1 MKLLYI
7 TNGITG
13 SGGLERVLSVKASM
27 LADDFGYEVH
37 LLSLNEIG
45 KKSFFSF
52 SDKVLHHSI
61 PVTGNPLQY
70 FLKYKKGIQ
79 KVVSEMQPDL
89 ISVCDDALKGFFLP
103 QIINTT
109 AKWIYESHASLLLED
124 KGSGIPFAKK
134 MQHRFK
140 QYLGNAF
147 SKVILLTEGNRKEW
161 QLNNFLVIPNPAPFE
176 TKEFSTLKNKK
187 IIAVGSY
194 SYNKGYDLLLKI
206 WGQIEKDFPGW
217 ELNIYGRETQKN
229 LQHIVDNLY
238 LENIHFYDP
247 VADIGAKYLDSSIMV
262 LPSRSEGFG
271 MVLIEAMTFGLPVI
285 SFDCPNGPKDIVTA
299 GEDGFLVENGNTYE
313 FAEKLKSLMS
323 SENLRQ
329 EMGKKATENVQRFS
343 ARRIVEQWDALFRSL
358 VEL

>member
-1 MKLLYI
+1 MKILYI

-13 SGGLERVLSVKASM
+13 SGGLERVLSVKAS
-27 LADDFGYEVH
+27 LLTDDFGYEVH

-45 KKSFFSF
+45 KEPFFSF

-61 PVTGNPLQY
+61 SVTGNPLHY
-70 FLKYKKGIQ
+70 FLQYKKGIQ
-79 KVVSEMQPDL
+79 KVVDDIKPDL

-134 MQHRFK
+134 MQHRLK
-140 QYLGNAF
+140 HYLGNTF

-176 TKEFSTLKNKK
+176 TKEFSTLKNKR

-206 WGQIEKDFPGW
+206 WEQIEEDFPGW
-217 ELNIYGRETQKN
+217 ELNVYGRETQKN
-229 LQHIVDNLY
+229 LQHIAENLH

-285 SFDCPNGPKDIVTA
+285 SFDCPNGPKDIVTD
-299 GEDGFLVENGNTYE
+299 GKDGFLVQNGNTYE

-323 SENLRQ
+323 RENLRQ
-329 EMGKKATENVQRFS
+329 DMGKKATENVQRFS
-343 ARRIVEQWDALFRSL
+343 AIRIVEQWDALFRSL
-358 VEL
+358 I